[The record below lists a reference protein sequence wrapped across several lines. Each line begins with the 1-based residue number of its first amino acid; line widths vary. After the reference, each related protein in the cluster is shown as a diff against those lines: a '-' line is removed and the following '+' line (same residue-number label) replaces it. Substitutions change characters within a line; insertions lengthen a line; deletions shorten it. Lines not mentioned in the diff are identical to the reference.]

1 MKTTKHRRVTARQKN
16 SKKSVHQ
23 DGREVLLRNRRGF
36 LLLAVLLVVSAVTL
50 ASLAFMKSMLLGH
63 EESRLTGQSI
73 QARYAADSGIDAAR
87 LFVAYTRAQ
96 RLESGGS
103 FDNPNTFQAIPVLQ
117 GPDPANP
124 CNYSLVAPSLN
135 EEGKYSGV
143 RFGLQNESAKLNLNV
158 LPMIDSALSIPAA
171 MLGAASDSMM
181 PTGDS
186 ASQPTG
192 SPSIGR
198 DLLMALPAMDE
209 SVADAILDFIDP
221 DDEPR
226 EFGCEREYYTQL
238 PNPYAPTNG
247 PLSSIEQLLLVRGVT
262 PYLLFGLDQ
271 NRNGI
276 LESSE
281 SSAAL
286 SGMQQGA
293 NGMPGSASPMSL
305 STGSGSSN
313 GANTESPPSL
323 GWAMY
328 LTLYSKERNLTSEGQ
343 PRVNV
348 NNSDM
353 TTLRT
358 DLSTAL
364 GEDVATFILAYR
376 AFGPSSGTGSTGGL
390 PGMSGGG
397 GNPGGGNGGG
407 PGGGQ
412 GAGQGG
418 GQGGGGNGRGN
429 GGGGNGRGAG
439 GGGPGGGGPG
449 FGPGGGPGGRGGP
462 GGGPGGGGPGGGGR
476 PGGGNRGGRSD
487 FTLIQFTNPIFSLVS
502 MPQPPAGG
510 RGGNAGGNRGG
521 NAGGNA
527 GGGGGRGG
535 QQPGG
540 GGPGGMGGG
549 GRGGNGRGGNGPGGN
564 APGGGMGGGGRGNG
578 GPGNGGPGGGRNG
591 GPGNGNGNRPGGGNN
606 GGGNNGGGNTGGG
619 FGGAGGMGGN
629 NTGGQPTETRPWT
642 AADFESLGIDPA
654 LPGQF
659 QVNGVLELVDAS
671 FVANVN
677 GTDVRFLSPLTS
689 SPVQMALYLPML
701 MDKVTTVEAP
711 MLPGR
716 ININEAPKEI
726 LAGLPGLGSDVLDKL
741 MEARAQSADTENRKY
756 ETWPM
761 LEGILTLDQMKSILP
776 LVTAGGDVMRV
787 QSVGYFE
794 QSSGFARTEAVIDGS
809 GQVPVIVLYR
819 KLDHL
824 GRGFSQSTLGQRA
837 MMGAMVSTN

>member
-1 MKTTKHRRVTARQKN
+1 MKTTKHRRATANQTKSKNLVRQTR
-16 SKKSVHQ
+16 S
-23 DGREVLLRNRRGF
+23 EALLRNRRGF

-87 LFVAYTRAQ
+87 LFVAYTKAQ
-96 RLESGGS
+96 RLEAGGS

-171 MLGAASDSMM
+171 MLGAVSDSMM

-221 DDEPR
+221 DDDPR

-281 SSAAL
+281 SSAAQ
-286 SGMQQGA
+286 SGMQPGA
-293 NGMPGSASPMSL
+293 NGMVGSSSPMNL
-305 STGSGSSN
+305 SAGSGTSS
-313 GANTESPPSL
+313 GAKTESPPSL

-343 PRVNV
+343 PRVNI

-353 TTLRT
+353 STLRT

-376 AFGPSSGTGSTGGL
+376 AFGPSSGTGSTGGI

-397 GNPGGGNGGG
+397 GNPGGGNVGG

-412 GAGQGG
+412 G
-418 GQGGGGNGRGN
+418 GGGGNGRGPGGPGGNN
-429 GGGGNGRGAG
+429 GGGRQ
-439 GGGPGGGGPG
+439 GGGGPG
-449 FGPGGGPGGRGGP
+449 F
-462 GGGPGGGGPGGGGR
+462 GPGGGGPGGGGR
-476 PGGGNRGGRSD
+476 PGGGGGNRGGRSE
-487 FTLIQFTNPIFSLVS
+487 FALIQFTNPILSLVS

-510 RGGNAGGNRGG
+510 RGGNAGGNPGGG
-521 NAGGNA
+521 NRGGNA

-535 QQPGG
+535 QQQGG
-540 GGPGGMGGG
+540 GQGGGIGGG
-549 GRGGNGRGGNGPGGN
+549 GRGGNGRGGNGPGANG
-564 APGGGMGGGGRGNG
+564 PGGGGRGNG

-591 GPGNGNGNRPGGGNN
+591 G
-606 GGGNNGGGNTGGG
+606 G
-619 FGGAGGMGGN
+619 FGGAGGIGGN

-642 AADFESLGIDPA
+642 AADFETLGIDPA

-659 QVNGVLELVDAS
+659 QVSGVLELVDAS

-726 LAGLPGLGSDVLDKL
+726 LAGLPGLGSEVLEKL
-741 MEARAQSADTENRKY
+741 MEARAQTADTENRKY

-837 MMGAMVSTN
+837 MMGAMVSSK

>member
-1 MKTTKHRRVTARQKN
+1 MKTTKHRRATANQTKSKNLVRQTR
-16 SKKSVHQ
+16 S
-23 DGREVLLRNRRGF
+23 EALLRNRRGF

-87 LFVAYTRAQ
+87 LFVAYTKAQ
-96 RLESGGS
+96 RLEAGGS

-171 MLGAASDSMM
+171 MLGAVSDSMM

-209 SVADAILDFIDP
+209 SIADAILDFIDP
-221 DDEPR
+221 DDDPR

-281 SSAAL
+281 SSAAQ
-286 SGMQQGA
+286 SGMQPGA
-293 NGMPGSASPMSL
+293 NGMVGSSSPMNL
-305 STGSGSSN
+305 SAGSGTSS
-313 GANTESPPSL
+313 GAKTESPPSL

-343 PRVNV
+343 PRVNI

-376 AFGPSSGTGSTGGL
+376 AFGPSSGTGSTGGI

-397 GNPGGGNGGG
+397 GNPGGGNVGG

-412 GAGQGG
+412 G
-418 GQGGGGNGRGN
+418 GGGGNGRGPGGPGGNN
-429 GGGGNGRGAG
+429 GGGRQ
-439 GGGPGGGGPG
+439 GGGGPG
-449 FGPGGGPGGRGGP
+449 FGPGGGGPGGGGP
-462 GGGPGGGGPGGGGR
+462 GGGGPGGGGPGGGGR
-476 PGGGNRGGRSD
+476 PGGGGGGGNRGGRSE
-487 FTLIQFTNPIFSLVS
+487 FALIQFTNPILSLVS

-521 NAGGNA
+521 NAGGNPGGGNRGGNA

-535 QQPGG
+535 QQQ
-540 GGPGGMGGG
+540 
-549 GRGGNGRGGNGPGGN
+549 
-564 APGGGMGGGGRGNG
+564 GGGMGGGGRGNG
-578 GPGNGGPGGGRNG
+578 GPGNGGPGNGR
-591 GPGNGNGNRPGGGNN
+591 PGNGNGNRPGGGNN
-606 GGGNNGGGNTGGG
+606 GGGNNGGGNNGGG
-619 FGGAGGMGGN
+619 FGGAGGIGGN

-642 AADFESLGIDPA
+642 AADFETLGIDPA

-659 QVNGVLELVDAS
+659 QVSGVLELVDAS

-726 LAGLPGLGSDVLDKL
+726 LAGLPGLGSEVLEKL
-741 MEARAQSADTENRKY
+741 MEARAQTADTENRKY

-837 MMGAMVSTN
+837 MMGAMVSTK

>member
-1 MKTTKHRRVTARQKN
+1 MKTTKHRRATANQTKSKNLDRQTR
-16 SKKSVHQ
+16 S
-23 DGREVLLRNRRGF
+23 EVLLRNRRGF

-87 LFVAYTRAQ
+87 LFVAYTKAQ
-96 RLESGGS
+96 RLEAGGS

-186 ASQPTG
+186 TSQPTG

-209 SVADAILDFIDP
+209 SIADAILDFIDP
-221 DDEPR
+221 DDDPR

-286 SGMQQGA
+286 NGMQPGA
-293 NGMPGSASPMSL
+293 NGMGVASSPMNLSAGSGT
-305 STGSGSSN
+305 STGAS
-313 GANTESPPSL
+313 TESPPSL

-343 PRVNV
+343 PRVNI

-376 AFGPSSGTGSTGGL
+376 AFGPSSGTGSTGGI

-397 GNPGGGNGGG
+397 GNPGGGN
-407 PGGGQ
+407 P
-412 GAGQGG
+412 GG
-418 GQGGGGNGRGN
+418 GQGGGGGRGN
-429 GGGGNGRGAG
+429 GGGRGPG

-449 FGPGGGPGGRGGP
+449 

-476 PGGGNRGGRSD
+476 PGGAGGGGGNRGGRSE
-487 FTLIQFTNPIFSLVS
+487 FALIQFTNPILSLVS

-521 NAGGNA
+521 NAGG
-527 GGGGGRGG
+527 GGGRGG

-540 GGPGGMGGG
+540 GGQGGGIGGGG
-549 GRGGNGRGGNGPGGN
+549 GRGGN
-564 APGGGMGGGGRGNG
+564 GRGNG
-578 GPGNGGPGGGRNG
+578 GPGNGGPGGG
-591 GPGNGNGNRPGGGNN
+591 NGNRPGGGNN
-606 GGGNNGGGNTGGG
+606 GGG

-642 AADFESLGIDPA
+642 AADFETLGIDPA

-659 QVNGVLELVDAS
+659 QVSGVLELVDAS

-726 LAGLPGLGSDVLDKL
+726 LAGLPGLGSEVLEKL
-741 MEARAQSADTENRKY
+741 MEARAQTADTENRKY

-776 LVTAGGDVMRV
+776 LVTSGGDVMRV

-837 MMGAMVSTN
+837 MMGAMVSSK

>member
-1 MKTTKHRRVTARQKN
+1 MKTTKHRRATANQTKSKNLDRQTR
-16 SKKSVHQ
+16 S
-23 DGREVLLRNRRGF
+23 EVLLRNRRGF

-87 LFVAYTRAQ
+87 LFVAYTKAQ
-96 RLESGGS
+96 RLEAGGS

-209 SVADAILDFIDP
+209 SIADAILDFIDP
-221 DDEPR
+221 DDDPR

-281 SSAAL
+281 SSAAQ
-286 SGMQQGA
+286 SGMQPGA
-293 NGMPGSASPMSL
+293 NGMVGSSSPMNL
-305 STGSGSSN
+305 SAGSGTSN
-313 GANTESPPSL
+313 SANTESPPSL

-376 AFGPSSGTGSTGGL
+376 AFGPSSGTGSTGGI

-397 GNPGGGNGGG
+397 GNPGGGNVGG

-412 GAGQGG
+412 G
-418 GQGGGGNGRGN
+418 GGGGNGRGPGGPGGNN
-429 GGGGNGRGAG
+429 GGGRQ
-439 GGGPGGGGPG
+439 GGGGPG
-449 FGPGGGPGGRGGP
+449 FGPGGGGPGGGGP
-462 GGGPGGGGPGGGGR
+462 GGGGPGGGGPGGGGR
-476 PGGGNRGGRSD
+476 PGGGGGNRGGRSE
-487 FTLIQFTNPIFSLVS
+487 FALIQFTNPILSLVS

-510 RGGNAGGNRGG
+510 RGGNAGGNPGGG
-521 NAGGNA
+521 NRGGNA

-535 QQPGG
+535 QQQ
-540 GGPGGMGGG
+540 
-549 GRGGNGRGGNGPGGN
+549 
-564 APGGGMGGGGRGNG
+564 GGGMGGGGRGNV

-606 GGGNNGGGNTGGG
+606 GGGNNGGG
-619 FGGAGGMGGN
+619 FGGAGGIGGN

-642 AADFESLGIDPA
+642 AADFETLGIDPA

-659 QVNGVLELVDAS
+659 QVSGVLELVDAS

-726 LAGLPGLGSDVLDKL
+726 LAGLPGLGSEVLEKL
-741 MEARAQSADTENRKY
+741 MEARAQTADTENRKY

-776 LVTAGGDVMRV
+776 LVTSGGDVMRV

-837 MMGAMVSTN
+837 MMGAMVSSK

>member
-1 MKTTKHRRVTARQKN
+1 MKTTKHRRATANQTKSKNLVRQTR
-16 SKKSVHQ
+16 S
-23 DGREVLLRNRRGF
+23 EVLLRNRRGF

-87 LFVAYTRAQ
+87 LFVAYTKAQ
-96 RLESGGS
+96 RLEAGGS

-186 ASQPTG
+186 TSQPTG

-209 SVADAILDFIDP
+209 SIADAILDFIDP
-221 DDEPR
+221 DDDPR

-281 SSAAL
+281 SSAAQ
-286 SGMQQGA
+286 SGMQPGA
-293 NGMPGSASPMSL
+293 NGMVGSSSPMNL
-305 STGSGSSN
+305 SAGSGTSS
-313 GANTESPPSL
+313 GAKTESPPSL

-343 PRVNV
+343 PRVNI

-376 AFGPSSGTGSTGGL
+376 AFGPSSGTGSTGGI

-397 GNPGGGNGGG
+397 GNPGGGNVGG

-412 GAGQGG
+412 G
-418 GQGGGGNGRGN
+418 GGGGNGRGPGGPGGNN
-429 GGGGNGRGAG
+429 GGGR
-439 GGGPGGGGPG
+439 PGGGGPG
-449 FGPGGGPGGRGGP
+449 FGPGGG
-462 GGGPGGGGPGGGGR
+462 GPGGGGPGG
-476 PGGGNRGGRSD
+476 
-487 FTLIQFTNPIFSLVS
+487 
-502 MPQPPAGG
+502 
-510 RGGNAGGNRGG
+510 
-521 NAGGNA
+521 
-527 GGGGGRGG
+527 
-535 QQPGG
+535 
-540 GGPGGMGGG
+540 
-549 GRGGNGRGGNGPGGN
+549 
-564 APGGGMGGGGRGNG
+564 
-578 GPGNGGPGGGRNG
+578 
-591 GPGNGNGNRPGGGNN
+591 
-606 GGGNNGGGNTGGG
+606 
-619 FGGAGGMGGN
+619 
-629 NTGGQPTETRPWT
+629 
-642 AADFESLGIDPA
+642 
-654 LPGQF
+654 
-659 QVNGVLELVDAS
+659 
-671 FVANVN
+671 
-677 GTDVRFLSPLTS
+677 
-689 SPVQMALYLPML
+689 
-701 MDKVTTVEAP
+701 
-711 MLPGR
+711 
-716 ININEAPKEI
+716 
-726 LAGLPGLGSDVLDKL
+726 
-741 MEARAQSADTENRKY
+741 
-756 ETWPM
+756 
-761 LEGILTLDQMKSILP
+761 
-776 LVTAGGDVMRV
+776 
-787 QSVGYFE
+787 
-794 QSSGFARTEAVIDGS
+794 
-809 GQVPVIVLYR
+809 
-819 KLDHL
+819 
-824 GRGFSQSTLGQRA
+824 
-837 MMGAMVSTN
+837 

>member
-1 MKTTKHRRVTARQKN
+1 MKTTKHRRATANQTKSKNLVRQTR
-16 SKKSVHQ
+16 S
-23 DGREVLLRNRRGF
+23 EALLRNRRGF

-87 LFVAYTRAQ
+87 LFVAYTKAQ
-96 RLESGGS
+96 RLEAGGS

-171 MLGAASDSMM
+171 MLGAVSDSMM

-221 DDEPR
+221 DDDPR

-281 SSAAL
+281 SSAAQ
-286 SGMQQGA
+286 SGMQPGA
-293 NGMPGSASPMSL
+293 NGMVGSSSPMNL
-305 STGSGSSN
+305 SAGSGTSS
-313 GANTESPPSL
+313 GAKTESPPSL

-343 PRVNV
+343 PRVNI

-353 TTLRT
+353 STLRT

-376 AFGPSSGTGSTGGL
+376 AFGPSSGTGSTGGI

-397 GNPGGGNGGG
+397 GNPGGGNVGG

-412 GAGQGG
+412 G
-418 GQGGGGNGRGN
+418 GGGGNGRGPGGPGGNN
-429 GGGGNGRGAG
+429 GGGRQ
-439 GGGPGGGGPG
+439 GGGGPG
-449 FGPGGGPGGRGGP
+449 FGPG

-476 PGGGNRGGRSD
+476 PGGGGGNRGGRSE
-487 FTLIQFTNPIFSLVS
+487 FALIQFTNPILSLVS

-510 RGGNAGGNRGG
+510 RGGNAGGNPGGG
-521 NAGGNA
+521 NRGGNA

-535 QQPGG
+535 QQQGG
-540 GGPGGMGGG
+540 GQGGGIGGG
-549 GRGGNGRGGNGPGGN
+549 GRGGNGRGGNGPGANG
-564 APGGGMGGGGRGNG
+564 PGGGGRGNG

-591 GPGNGNGNRPGGGNN
+591 G
-606 GGGNNGGGNTGGG
+606 G
-619 FGGAGGMGGN
+619 FGGAGGIGGN

-642 AADFESLGIDPA
+642 AADFETLGIDPA

-659 QVNGVLELVDAS
+659 QVSGVLELVDAS

-726 LAGLPGLGSDVLDKL
+726 LAGLPGLGSEVLEKL
-741 MEARAQSADTENRKY
+741 MEARAQTADTENRKY

-837 MMGAMVSTN
+837 MMGAMVSSK